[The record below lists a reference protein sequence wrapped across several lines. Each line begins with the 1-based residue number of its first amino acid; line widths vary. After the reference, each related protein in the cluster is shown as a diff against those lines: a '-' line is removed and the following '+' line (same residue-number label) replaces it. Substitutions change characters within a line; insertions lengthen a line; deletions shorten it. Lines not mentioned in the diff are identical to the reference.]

1 MTDTI
6 KHKIQILFWLL
17 MIVILQGS
25 DLMAQSVTLSVSPGR
40 GKREISVGDV
50 FYLTIEVENIDANP
64 SKPDKVPGAQVLYFD
79 RTGHFSS
86 ITNVNGKMSQSIKYT
101 YTTTLRAEKE
111 GQYTFG
117 PISVNGVKSNTVK
130 YAIGAPMPQQNNIPS
145 QSSRNPSQDSDKPEY
160 IGRGDGNLFLRAEVT
175 QSSAYVQQALVYTV
189 KLYSTY
195 DAIKFIGATE
205 SPKFDGFVVEESKD
219 ISTSLDFEEYNGKSY
234 ATATIARYIIFPQ
247 QEGTLQIKGNTYT
260 VSVDER
266 DYYHDPF
273 YGSLAVS
280 RPKQLNVTPNELTIH
295 VKGLPKP
302 IPADFSGGVGNFKIT
317 SSLPSQSFVTNQAA
331 SIVYTIEGSGNLKY
345 ITLPN
350 LSNLYP
356 PELEVYSPTSESNI
370 NVGRNSVSGS
380 VKFDYSFMPLESGT
394 FRLPE
399 VKLVYFNPETASYE
413 TSVASGYTIGVE
425 QGKGSEKSQTN
436 RKNAFDPSL
445 MPVKTFYKSEPRP
458 YVLGFLYWLF
468 YIIPIGLLI
477 ISYVGYRNYLS
488 SHSDLIALR
497 SKKAGK
503 MARKRLRR
511 AAMYMKANDKENFYN
526 EIITSLWGYM
536 GDKLKIPTSELS
548 RENISGKLAMKDIP
562 DDLIQSFISLLDDVE
577 YEKYAPAAAGSE
589 MSDIYNRTFDMMNQ
603 MEEAFKKSR
612 ILEDE

>member
-1 MTDTI
+1 MMSLFKLIT
-6 KHKIQILFWLL
+6 KILL
-17 MIVILQGS
+17 CLVMIMVLQAQ
-25 DLMAQSVTLSVSPGR
+25 DLLAQTVTLKVDPGR

-50 FYLTIEVENIDANP
+50 FYLTIEIENIDADP

-79 RTGHFSS
+79 RTGHMSS
-86 ITNVNGKMSQSIKYT
+86 ISNINGKVTQSIKYT

-111 GQYTFG
+111 GQFTYG
-117 PISVNGVKSNTVK
+117 PISVNGVKSNTVR
-130 YAIGAPMPQQNNIPS
+130 YAIGAPMPQQNNMPS
-145 QSSRNPSQDSDKPEY
+145 QSSRIGSNDSDKPEY
-160 IGRGDGNLFLRAEVT
+160 IGKGNGNLFLRAEVS

-219 ISTSLDFEEYNGKSY
+219 ISTSLEFEQYNGKNY
-234 ATATIARYIIFPQ
+234 ATAIIARYIIFPQ
-247 QEGTLQIKGNTYT
+247 HEGALQIKGNTYT

-273 YGSLAVS
+273 FGSLSVS
-280 RPKQLNVTPNELTIH
+280 KPKQLNVTPNELTIN

-302 IPADFSGGVGNFKIT
+302 VPADFSGGVGNFKLT
-317 SSLPSQSFVTNQAA
+317 SSLPSQSFATNQAA
-331 SIVYTIEGSGNLKY
+331 SVVYTIEGNGNLKY

-350 LSNLYP
+350 LSNIYP

-380 VKFDYSFMPLESGT
+380 VKYDYSFMPLEAGT

-399 VKLVYFNPETASYE
+399 VNLVYFNPETATYE

-425 QGKGSEKSQTN
+425 QGKGSEKSQTI
-436 RKNAFDPSL
+436 RKNAFDPQL
-445 MPVKTFYKSEPRP
+445 MPVKTIYKTEPGP

-468 YIIPIGLLI
+468 YIIPIGLLVA
-477 ISYVGYRNYLS
+477 SYLGYRKYLS

-511 AAMYMKANDKENFYN
+511 AAMYLKTQDRENFYN

-562 DDLIQSFISLLDDVE
+562 DDLIQSFISLLDNVE
-577 YEKYAPAAAGSE
+577 YEKYAPSGAGSE
-589 MSDIYNRTFDMMNQ
+589 MSEIYNRSFDMMNR
-603 MEEAFKKSR
+603 MEEAFKKSKV
-612 ILEDE
+612 LENE